1 MDSILILGRRVK
13 LMSRDKKQLKGLA
26 VGDILS
32 YRFMEGKYL
41 GQEYLFAKPIG
52 MKSTPRAMAITS
64 NKVKEILG
72 LPLVYIL
79 ESCPAY
85 LRQRLREKG
94 VFFVVSDKFAFLP
107 TLIANERIRITPE
120 AERLTPVA
128 QYLLLYH
135 LQVKNLDG
143 MAAKEISSYIPYS
156 YSNVTLGLVCLE
168 DLGLIRRETDDSKR
182 KVVQFTSVGK
192 ALYDKALEYLQNP
205 VESQLYCDA
214 LDSKKRFP
222 TCGINALSHFSM
234 LSPDPER
241 MVAVSKKDL
250 KELRKEDAIVGE
262 NRYDGSVFIEVWK
275 YPPVT
280 EEGYDGEWVD
290 KISLAL
296 SLADDQDPRVEKEV
310 ERMLGEIK
318 W

>member
-1 MDSILILGRRVK
+1 MNSISILGRSVR
-13 LMSRDKKQLKGLA
+13 LTPRDKKRLKGLA

-32 YRFMEGKYL
+32 YRFWDGEYL
-41 GQEYLFAKPIG
+41 GQEFLFAQPTG
-52 MKSTPRAMAITS
+52 TVSTPRAMAITS
-64 NKVKEILG
+64 DKVKGAFG
-72 LPLVYIL
+72 LPLVYVL

-85 LRQRLREKG
+85 LRQRLIEKG

-107 TLIANERIRITPE
+107 TLIANERIRVAPE

-143 MAAKEISSYIPYS
+143 MSAKEISSYVPYS
-156 YSNVTLGLVCLE
+156 YSSVTLGLVCLD
-168 DLGLIRRETDDSKR
+168 DLGFIKREADSTKR
-182 KVVQFTSVGK
+182 KVVQFTAAGK
-192 ALYDKALEYLQNP
+192 ALYGMALEYLQNP
-205 VESQLYCDA
+205 VAFQLYCDA
-214 LDSKKRFP
+214 LNSEKRFP

-241 MVAVSKKDL
+241 MVAISKKDL
-250 KELRKEDAIVGE
+250 KNFRKDGSIVGE
-262 NRYDGSVFIEVWK
+262 NRYDGSVFIEVWE

-280 EEGYDGEWVD
+280 VQGYDGEWVD
-290 KISLAL
+290 RLSLAL
-296 SLADDQDPRVEKEV
+296 SLAGDHDPRVEKEV
-310 ERMLGEIK
+310 ERMLEGIK